1 MSTATPIQTEPLR
14 ETIAAP
20 RPYQFNVDEF
30 HLMGTAGIFGE
41 DDRVELIEG
50 EILQMSPIGTV
61 HMSVVNRLN
70 MIFAQAV
77 GKSAIVS
84 VQNPIVVNR
93 YNEPEPDLV
102 ILKYRD
108 DFYHETRPTI
118 DEILLLIEVA
128 DSTAH
133 YDRTRKKVIYARNG
147 VREFWVVDVGQGQVE
162 QYTNPEAENYRDVAT
177 LKRGQSISPTSLPQ
191 LQFEVLGIL
200 GPK

>member
-14 ETIAAP
+14 ETSGAP
-20 RPYQFNVDEF
+20 RPYKFTVDEF
-30 HLMGTAGIFGE
+30 EMMGTAGIFGE

-50 EILQMSPIGTV
+50 EILQMSPIGTH

-108 DFYHETRPTI
+108 DFYKDTRPRI
-118 DEILLLIEVA
+118 DDIIVLIEVA
-128 DSTAH
+128 DTTAH
-133 YDRTRKKVIYARNG
+133 YDRTRKKSIYAKNG
-147 VREFWVVDVGQGQVE
+147 VREFWLVDVRQGQVE
-162 QYTNPEAENYRDVAT
+162 QYTNPGTDDYRDLT
-177 LKRGQSISPTSLPQ
+177 ILKDDVKISPKALPE
-191 LQFEVLGIL
+191 LQFEVLEIL